1 MDNFKQPSRREQQ
14 KAIDGILFG
23 SDSAQKPVKP
33 IPRRR
38 FRGVHHDIAPAQA
51 APKLQTSRATRLSP
65 PIEPVRSQLARQ
77 AVAER
82 KPVAPQP
89 ILSSAADDDT
99 VPDEILPNKLD
110 LNLSP
115 SGRAER
121 KKPKKERFA
130 FFKHPIKTFKGW
142 SWKKRILWIVA
153 MVIIVCALVVGFLFF
168 KGYFNAKKVFKGGAT
183 SKAIEEKKGR
193 INILLLGNG
202 GEGHE
207 APDLTDTILVAS
219 IDPINKKTSLISI
232 PRDLWVETPEHGSM
246 KINAVY
252 EMGKYDFLGRQDS
265 SNENFEAVSAGF
277 KAADAVVEEVLGID
291 IQYHALV
298 DFTAFK
304 QAIDSVGGV
313 TVDVPETLS
322 DPMFTRENG
331 GSPVIA
337 RAGTQDFDG
346 RKALMYVRS
355 RYTSSDFARAQRQ
368 RAVIVALQQK
378 IFSLG
383 TLSSPSKISQL
394 MDAFGNNAKTDLS
407 LKDISGL
414 YEMTK
419 GMKPDQIESVGLTD
433 EPNVLLKT
441 GMLSGQ
447 SVVLPVA
454 GMGNYDAIHAY
465 IKPKVRDGNLIKE
478 NATVAVY
485 NGTTESGKAQL
496 VADELTA
503 SGYKVL
509 TVGDAP
515 TQTYEESVIIDRTNG
530 KKKFSSRDIQKM
542 TEITKTA
549 TKVPDQAIQT
559 QNADFVIIL
568 GVR

>member
-1 MDNFKQPSRREQQ
+1 MDNFKQPSRREKQ

-23 SDSAQKPVKP
+23 SDPVQKPVKP
-33 IPRRR
+33 ISRGR
-38 FRGVHHDIAPAQA
+38 FRGVHHDIAPAKPVA
-51 APKLQTSRATRLSP
+51 KPSVPRPTHAPMRP
-65 PIEPVRSQLARQ
+65 VEPARSQLARQ

-82 KPVAPQP
+82 KPIAPQVP
-89 ILSSAADDDT
+89 LSQDKDTDT

-115 SGRAER
+115 AGRVKA
-121 KKPKKERFA
+121 KKERFA
-130 FFKHPIKTFKGW
+130 FFKHPIKTFKSW

-153 MVIIVCALVVGFLFF
+153 VLVILCALIAGFLFF

-183 SKAIEEKKGR
+183 SKAIQEKQGR

-219 IDPINKKTSLISI
+219 IDPVNKKTSLISL

-252 EMGKYDFLGRQDS
+252 ETGKYDYLGGRQDS
-265 SNENFEAVSAGF
+265 SNDNFEAVSAGF
-277 KAADAVVEEVLGID
+277 KATDAVVEEVLGID

-313 TVDVPETLS
+313 TVEVPETLS
-322 DPMFTRENG
+322 DPSFTRENG

-355 RYTSSDFARAQRQ
+355 RYTSSDFARAERQ

-383 TLSSPSKISQL
+383 TLSSPNKISQL

-419 GMKPDQIESVGLTD
+419 GMQPDQIESVGLTD

-454 GMGNYDAIHAY
+454 GMGNYDAIQAY

-485 NGTTESGKAQL
+485 NGTTEAGKAQL

-515 TQTYEESVIIDRTNG
+515 TQAYEESMVIDRTNG
-530 KKKFSSRDIQKM
+530 KKKFSNKDIQKV